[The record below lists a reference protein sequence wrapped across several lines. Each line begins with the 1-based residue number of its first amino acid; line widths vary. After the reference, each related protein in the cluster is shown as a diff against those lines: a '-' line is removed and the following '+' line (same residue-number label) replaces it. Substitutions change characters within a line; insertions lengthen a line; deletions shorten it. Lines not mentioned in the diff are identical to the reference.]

1 MQDLKNIKMFIFSS
15 AEYHLG
21 DGNGDEVL
29 LKIDYKNNKYSLKNK
44 GKIQNANFRREINVV
59 ARDLLLRKH
68 GVDFAKKVR

>member
-44 GKIQNANFRREINVV
+44 GKIQNANFRREIDVV
-59 ARDLLLRKH
+59 ARGLLLRKH

>member
-1 MQDLKNIKMFIFSS
+1 MQNFKSIKTFIFDS
-15 AEYHLG
+15 AQYHLG
-21 DGNGDEVL
+21 YGNRDEVL